1 MKRLIRLPQIG
12 VNDDTAFLIEWLV
25 EPGRQVH
32 PGQALC
38 TVETTKSVVDI
49 EAEQTGFIYPLI
61 PVHAEIAVGAAIAV
75 ITDEAEDPAQI
86 AAWAQEQEKTP
97 AVPKTDASQRSWTKK
112 AELLARQHNIEM
124 ETLLARH
131 DGPRLTAEDARRLIE
146 QIEADAGP
154 DLSAVIDLVDDV
166 FPANRIQRLVIL
178 GGGDGAVQARDAIAH
193 TPAQRAVAILDD
205 NQALWG
211 KSIMG
216 VPIVGGMDKTAE
228 WWDAGRFD
236 ALIIS
241 ISSNLAVRAA
251 LFEKWSDY
259 GVPFANVIAPG
270 VSLHANVS
278 MGSGNLIM
286 SHSRLGACTQL
297 GDNNFLSAYVNLEHH
312 NRLGSHCTFGPMV
325 STSGRVH
332 IGDRVIFGAGVFIEP
347 HLRIGSDSIIASGSI
362 IRADIPDNVIVK
374 TRMQQSIRPRT
385 DSKT

>member
-1 MKRLIRLPQIG
+1 MKYLIRLPQIG
-12 VNDDTAFLIEWLV
+12 VNEDTAFLIEWLV
-25 EPGRQVH
+25 EPGQQVH

-49 EAEQTGFIYPLI
+49 EAENAGFAYPLV
-61 PVHAEIAVGAAIAV
+61 PAHTEIAVGAVIAV
-75 ITDEAEDPAQI
+75 IADAAADPAHI
-86 AAWAQEQEKTP
+86 RAWAQAQEEPP
-97 AVPKTDASQRSWTKK
+97 ASESEASQRSWTKK
-112 AELLARQHNIEM
+112 AELLARQHHVDI
-124 ETLLARH
+124 ETLMALY
-131 DGPRLTAEDARRLIE
+131 DGERLTADAARQLID
-146 QIEADAGP
+146 QMQAQSGLDMDA
-154 DLSAVIDLVDDV
+154 ITDLVDDV
-166 FPANRIQRLVIL
+166 FPTNRIQRIVVL
-178 GGGDGAVQARDAIAH
+178 GGGDGAVQVLDAIAH

-216 VPIVGGMDKTAE
+216 VPIVGGMEKVTA
-228 WWDAGRFD
+228 WWDDRRFD

-251 LFEKWSDY
+251 LFEKWSAH

-270 VSLHANVS
+270 VSIHANVS

-325 STSGRVH
+325 STSGRVQ
-332 IGDRVIFGAGVFIEP
+332 IGDRVLFGAGIFIEP
-347 HLRIGSDSIIASGSI
+347 HLSIGSESIISSGSI
-362 IRADIPDNVIVK
+362 IRSNIPANVIVK
-374 TRMQQSIRPRT
+374 THLQQSVRPRT
-385 DSKT
+385 DSRA